1 MRFTLIAL
9 SCLVMTA
16 PALAGGVAMIE
27 GPVSARV
34 LRIIDGDTLLVRAR
48 PWPQYEVET
57 YVRLRGVDAPEL
69 KSPCRGE
76 RRAAEDARLVL
87 ANILPAETEVTLSR
101 ISGDKYFGR
110 ILADVVSEDG
120 IDPASDLLNAGFVRR
135 YGGGKR
141 QPPACQ
147 N

>member
-1 MRFTLIAL
+1 
-9 SCLVMTA
+9 
-16 PALAGGVAMIE
+16 MIE

-48 PWPQYEVET
+48 PWPQYEIET

-69 KSPCRGE
+69 KSQCRDE
-76 RRAAEDARLVL
+76 RRAAEDARMVL
-87 ANILPAETEVTLSR
+87 ANLVPEQTEVTLSR

-110 ILADVVSEDG
+110 ILADVVSHDG
-120 IDPASDLLNAGFVRR
+120 VDPASDLLTAGLVKA

-141 QPPACQ
+141 PHPSCR